1 MKSFLL
7 CGIMLLATMI
17 SAGCGDD
24 NGNGNGNGN
33 DGPTPILT
41 VSTDAL
47 CLGAEAGASATFT
60 VTASGTW
67 SAVLSGAGFALD
79 RTEGTGDATL
89 RVTASAANTV
99 AEKVSLG
106 EIALTSPDV
115 ASPRTVLI
123 SQQPAS
129 PGPAPVE
136 LTITVDFAEGPSIAT
151 PALPASSAEALSG
164 RHEYTIAGYPF
175 AIHADA
181 ADKGKFF
188 WTDNSQYYPMEEPY
202 KGLYFSKTGAYVEF
216 PAFEDKA
223 LTEIV
228 YVFNNGAGEL
238 PALDWTTPDDDF
250 VAYST
255 ENADDGTG
263 MTYTLLEPV
272 AGIAY
277 RLTVL
282 DRGNAQVSKF
292 VLTYR

>member
-24 NGNGNGNGN
+24 NGNGN
-33 DGPTPILT
+33 DGPTPILM

-106 EIALTSPDV
+106 EITLSSPDV

-123 SQQPAS
+123 SQQAAT
-129 PGPAPVE
+129 PGPAPAE

-188 WTDNSQYYPMEEPY
+188 WTDNSQYYPMEEPN

-216 PAFEDKA
+216 PAFKDKA